1 MSFKDTQLLKTLLHI
16 VFMEFGI
23 IIFSKFMQSS
33 NKKSD
38 NSTMAFGR
46 VTDFKFEHPLN
57 AA

>member
-1 MSFKDTQLLKTLLHI
+1 
-16 VFMEFGI
+16 MEFGI